1 LDADIGNIQLAV
13 ESLLADGQQ
22 EAVADIAWALW
33 LYSWARGALGVWRA
47 WTRAASA
54 TGASLP
60 VRARAR
66 LLGADGFLAIWQQD
80 YDIALPELQEALE
93 LGRELDDQSL
103 VALVDIAL
111 VMVHGGLGDEAGA
124 RAAGWEAVR

>member
-1 LDADIGNIQLAV
+1 VPTASSPSGNRTTTQRCP
-13 ESLLADGQQ
+13 S
-22 EAVADIAWALW
+22 
-33 LYSWARGALGVWRA
+33 YRRRS
-47 WTRAASA
+47 S
-54 TGASLP
+54 
-60 VRARAR
+60 
-66 LLGADGFLAIWQQD
+66 
-80 YDIALPELQEALE
+80 